1 MAEQKLIISATTPD
15 GLDASKTISSIN
27 PDATNAQLA
36 QFGQKVTA
44 LTDNTYGK
52 TDRVITI
59 NCDTESGGGAKT
71 QATITLMNES
81 ETLAN
86 VKTALTS
93 NINLYNLGMTYDGD
107 GQLYAF
113 VSSSPTN
120 YVAVS
125 NPTNSMAAPTTY
137 YCRIASGNNADIVPQ
152 IVAPIVI
159 TIRADE
165 TDNYTAAEATFTITA

>member
-1 MAEQKLIISATTPD
+1 MAKTDMKLYTTDTMGNGNTATITYVNPNATSSQLVTLGRMITSLTSSAY
-15 GLDASKTISSIN
+15 N
-27 PDATNAQLA
+27 
-36 QFGQKVTA
+36 
-44 LTDNTYGK
+44 K
-52 TDRVITI
+52 TDRINTI
-59 NCDTESGGGAKT
+59 NCDTEGGGAKT